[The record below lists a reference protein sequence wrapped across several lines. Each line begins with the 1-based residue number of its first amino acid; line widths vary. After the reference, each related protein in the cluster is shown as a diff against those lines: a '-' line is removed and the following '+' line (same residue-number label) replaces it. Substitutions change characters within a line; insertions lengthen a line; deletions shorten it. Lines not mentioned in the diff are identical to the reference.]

1 MNVLRSILLSMTIF
15 AAGAQWFNPA
25 DLTTVGVYYYP
36 EAWDSSQWDRDFAK
50 MRAMGFEFTHMAEFA
65 WAFMEPEEGKYQ
77 FEWLDKAL
85 ALANKNGLKVIMCTP
100 TPAPPAWLTIKY
112 PEVLLV
118 KDDGTVARHGSRM
131 HYSWSSPK
139 YRELTAGIV
148 TQLAKRYGKDQRVWG
163 WQIDNEPSHYG
174 TIDYSPAALQSF
186 RQWLQRKYGTIE
198 NLNHAWGTS
207 FWSGAYNSFDQVLI
221 PNGKTHLNNTASP
234 HSVLDFKRFSADECA
249 GFISFQNDILQKHI
263 RPEQFVTTNFM
274 HFTTEVDPWRNANL
288 DFISY
293 TMYPVAGYTEGV
305 GDEGFRMGDPWRIS
319 FANDM
324 FRPVTGTTGVM
335 ELQPGQVNWGAYNP
349 QPYPG
354 AVRAWLWNSFAGD
367 LSFIC
372 SYRFRQ
378 PLVGSELYHYGMV
391 GTDGVTPSMGG
402 KEYSQFMAELK
413 EIRKAYSAE
422 ATNPKQYEDS
432 RMGILFNYDNLW
444 NTNQHKQTYQWD
456 FESYLTRFYAK
467 VKSLGVPV
475 DFISENADF
484 SNYKVLAAP
493 AYQLLDKELVA
504 RLLEYVNQGGNLILT
519 TRTGQKDRNGHL
531 WQDSWAAP
539 IDTLTGARVAFYDL
553 LPANKWGKID
563 LNGTEYLWND
573 WADVLEPQSGTEVLA
588 TYSNYFYSG
597 KAAVTYRHF
606 GKGSVTYIGPATDDG
621 KFERAIVQQV
631 YQRAKLETLTLP
643 DGLMVE
649 YRDGF
654 GIAIYYGLGEV
665 TVPIPGNATLLI
677 GSKSLKTAG
686 VAVWTTEVK

>member
-1 MNVLRSILLSMTIF
+1 MIVSHTS
-15 AAGAQWFNPA
+15 GQWFNPA

-77 FEWLDKAL
+77 FDWLDKAVTL
-85 ALANKNGLKVIMCTP
+85 AAKNGLKVIMCTP
-100 TPAPPAWLTIKY
+100 TPAPPAWLTAKY

-118 KDDGTVARHGSRM
+118 KDDGIVARHGSRM

-139 YRELTAGIV
+139 YRELTKGIV
-148 TQLAKRYGKDQRVWG
+148 TQLAQRYGKDKRIWG

-174 TIDYSPAALQSF
+174 TIDYSPAAQEAF
-186 RQWLQRKYGTIE
+186 RRWLKKKYSTIE
-198 NLNHAWGTS
+198 NLNHAWGAE
-207 FWSGAYNSFDQVLI
+207 FWSGRYNTFDQVLI

-249 GFISFQNDILQKHI
+249 GFISFQYEILRQYVL
-263 RPEQFVTTNFM
+263 PEQFVTTNFM
-274 HFTTEVDPWRNANL
+274 HFTSEVDPWRNANL

-293 TMYPVAGYTEGV
+293 TMYPVAGYTHGV
-305 GDEGFRMGDPWRIS
+305 GDEGFRLGDPWRIS

-324 FRPVTGTTGVM
+324 FRPLRGITGVM

-391 GTDGVTPSMGG
+391 GTDGVTPSAGG
-402 KEYSQFMAELK
+402 LEYSQFMSELQAVR
-413 EIRKAYSAE
+413 EVY
-422 ATNPKQYEDS
+422 TPGTNNPKEYEES

-456 FESYLTRFYAK
+456 FEGYLTRFYAQ
-467 VKSLGVPV
+467 VRSLNVPV
-475 DFISENADF
+475 DFISEQSDF
-484 SNYKVLAAP
+484 SKYKILAAP
-493 AYQLLDKELVA
+493 AYQLLDDELVA
-504 RLLEYVNQGGNLILT
+504 RLYDFVTNGGHLILT

-531 WQDSWAAP
+531 WQDTWAAP
-539 IDTLTGARVAFYDL
+539 IDTLIGGNIAFYDL
-553 LPANKWGKID
+553 LPSDKWGKID

-573 WADVLEPQSGTEVLA
+573 WADVLEPQPGTEVLA
-588 TYSNYFYSG
+588 KYANFYYTG
-597 KAAVTYRHF
+597 KAAATYRKL
-606 GKGSVTYIGPATDDG
+606 GLGSATYIGPATDDG
-621 KFERAIVQQV
+621 KFERAIIQQV
-631 YQRAKLETLTLP
+631 YQRAKLETVALP
-643 DGLMVE
+643 EGLMVE

-654 GIAIYYGLGEV
+654 GVAIYYGPGEV
-665 TVPIPGNATLLI
+665 SIPVPDNTRFILGGKT
-677 GSKSLKTAG
+677 LKTAG
-686 VAVWTTEVK
+686 VALWKPARN